1 MVDARRAKFF
11 RIVLGNI
18 IMCATVAALL
28 SVTVAVGGAKSSAQS
43 GEPYYAGKSDTKVSL
58 MVNVY
63 WGTEYIQPMLDIM
76 SRYVKTTFFVGGSW
90 AAGNSE
96 TLKKIHAAGH
106 EIGNHGYYH
115 KDHSKID
122 GAYNRKEIES
132 AHDAVKH
139 ALGID
144 MTLFAPP
151 SGAFCAQTL
160 SVAAEL
166 GYRTVMWTRDYRLA
180 RPRRK
185 SYLQTRRKKHQ
196 GRRPDTN
203 APDRMYAQRTRT
215 HYNRGVFGGV
225 AYRARQRSFG
235 KRRNTLTETTQ
246 GERAARRNRTNIV
259 LRASS
264 GHARRKFKERHDSKK
279 IQKRSNR
286 NSGAQRGVAVGH
298 GGYYG
303 GRGERIR
310 NTRKQ
315 RHFALYRT
323 HAV

>member
-1 MVDARRAKFF
+1 
-11 RIVLGNI
+11 
-18 IMCATVAALL
+18 MCATVAALL

-76 SRYVKTTFFVGGSW
+76 SRYNVKTTFFVGGSW

-151 SGAFCAQTL
+151 SGAFCSAN
-160 SVAAEL
+160 SIRR
-166 GYRTVMWTRDYRLA
+166 GGTRIPHRYVDARHYRLA

-185 SYLQTRRKKHQ
+185 SYLQTRRKKYQ

-203 APDRMYAQRTRT
+203 APDRMYAQRART

-246 GERAARRNRTNIV
+246 GARAARARRNRTNIV
-259 LRASS
+259 LRAAS
-264 GHARRKFKERHDSKK
+264 GHARRKL
-279 IQKRSNR
+279 Q
-286 NSGAQRGVAVGH
+286 G
-298 GGYYG
+298 
-303 GRGERIR
+303 
-310 NTRKQ
+310 T
-315 RHFALYRT
+315 T
-323 HAV
+323 